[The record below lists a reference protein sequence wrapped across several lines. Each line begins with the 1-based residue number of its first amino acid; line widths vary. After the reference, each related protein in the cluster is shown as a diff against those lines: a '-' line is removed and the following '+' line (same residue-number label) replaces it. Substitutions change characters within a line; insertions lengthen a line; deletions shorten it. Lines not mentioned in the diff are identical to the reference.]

1 MVFKRII
8 VLLLISA
15 IAMSMAGC
23 AVSAKATD
31 LMDKISPNNVNGKA
45 ADDSFAASI
54 ADFSIKLFKKSI
66 TDKENS
72 LISPLSVV
80 LALAM
85 TANGAGGETLRQMET
100 ILGGDMSLDELNEY
114 LHSYVTGLPDTNKL
128 KLKTANSIWFRDEKD
143 RLQVNA
149 DFLQR
154 NADYYGAAA
163 YKSAFDAKTL
173 KDINDWVKSNTDGMI
188 ERIVDDIDK
197 DSMLYLINAVSFDA
211 EWKDIYMETAVHE
224 GIFTNIRMEAQ
235 TVDFMHSQ
243 ESRYL
248 DDGKATGFIRPYVG
262 RYSFAALLPNED
274 VSIEAYIDLL
284 TGEGFLDTLANARG
298 DKVIVS
304 IPKFGYEYDVKMN
317 DALKALG
324 MTDAFDVYMADFNKI
339 GKSPE
344 GPLYI
349 SAVLHKAFIAV
360 DERGTR
366 AGAATAVAMAPGA
379 APQQEM
385 PKIVHLD
392 RPFVYAIIDDATNL
406 PVFIGTVMSV

>member
-1 MVFKRII
+1 MVFKRTI
-8 VLLLISA
+8 VLLLIAA

-23 AVSAKATD
+23 AVSAKATN

-45 ADDSFAASI
+45 ADDSFAASM

-114 LHSYVTGLPDTNKL
+114 LHNYVTGLPDTNKL

-173 KDINDWVKSNTDGMI
+173 KDMNDWVKSNTDGMI

-197 DSMLYLINAVSFDA
+197 DAMLYLINAVSFDA

-284 TGEGFLDTLANARG
+284 TGEGLLDTLANARG

-324 MTDAFDVYMADFNKI
+324 MTDAFDVYMADFSKI
-339 GKSPE
+339 GTSPE

-349 SAVLHKAFIAV
+349 SAVLHKTFIAV

-366 AGAATAVAMAPGA
+366 AGAATAVVVTPGA